1 MVAERSHLNLVQLQV
16 KARISKYLV
25 ILTFVMA
32 ESKVVTHFMCQYYIR
47 ANDASIIPLGK

>member
-1 MVAERSHLNLVQLQV
+1 MVAERSHLNLVHLSV

-32 ESKVVTHFMCQYYIR
+32 ESKVVTHFVCQYYIR